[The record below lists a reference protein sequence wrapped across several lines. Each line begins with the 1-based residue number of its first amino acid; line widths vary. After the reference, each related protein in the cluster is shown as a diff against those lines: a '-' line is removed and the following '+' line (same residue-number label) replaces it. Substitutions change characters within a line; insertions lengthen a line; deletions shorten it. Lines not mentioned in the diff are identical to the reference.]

1 MKVVNVSGGLLTAS
15 GTLISGLGAYIL
27 FSPSQETT
35 DACQAYMVELFKIII
50 GGVIF
55 ITGAV
60 AVVVGV
66 VPLLVHNKRYSLE
79 KGWELEVSDVVSKSK
94 KKKLKD

>member
-1 MKVVNVSGGLLTAS
+1 M
-15 GTLISGLGAYIL
+15 
-27 FSPSQETT
+27 
-35 DACQAYMVELFKIII
+35 I

-79 KGWELEVSDVVSKSK
+79 KNWELEISDVVPESK